1 MFVRFDHTVC
11 SCSLLILA
19 VLVQVF
25 GCLNVQDASVQG
37 HLASSGL
44 PWRAGC
50 CHERPANARCS
61 SNRLMQCWLLLLW
74 PALPGRQFTC
84 KTHNIFGVMIPYF
97 YFIRA
102 PTTSLSQ
109 RCTAYTSGCVFF
121 FFCIEFLKIKI
132 NLVEGHGNTISTHS
146 PLLAHCT
153 LSCAEQVIVTFVRL
167 HWIVWAQFPH
177 TPARSL
183 TSLHLL

>member
-1 MFVRFDHTVC
+1 MYRMRLSKDTWLHPACHDVQGAAMNVLQTPDV
-11 SCSLLILA
+11 LLI
-19 VLVQVF
+19 
-25 GCLNVQDASVQG
+25 GWYS
-37 HLASSGL
+37 
-44 PWRAGC
+44 AGC
-50 CHERPANARCS
+50 CRSDPLYQEDSSRARLTTFLELWYPIFIS
-61 SNRLMQCWLLLLW
+61 LGHLPPPSPKGVLHRL
-74 PALPGRQFTC
+74 PVA
-84 KTHNIFGVMIPYF
+84 
-97 YFIRA
+97 
-102 PTTSLSQ
+102 
-109 RCTAYTSGCVFF
+109 FF